1 MVSTKIRVFRRL
13 GRSNHGG
20 GAISKTSWRSIGR
33 HRRSAAHTAR
43 PLYACMCLLC
53 TATGTRAT
61 AGSVASKPACFGR
74 HAMDL
79 CMLYF
84 RAIWLNRSIP
94 SNQIRTS
101 TRSTTGSEGRRR
113 RSAASDRLC
122 SAEEEDTRRRD
133 RRKNERR
140 RPAAAVRRS
149 DSILQRRRGEQII
162 LAFGLSMG

>member
-1 MVSTKIRVFRRL
+1 MAAAPHPRPAGGQSGGTAGPQRTLL
-13 GRSNHGG
+13 GRCTH
-20 GAISKTSWRSIGR
+20 ACAYYAQPR
-33 HRRSAAHTAR
+33 AHAQQLD
-43 PLYACMCLLC
+43 PLHPSLHAL
-53 TATGTRAT
+53 
-61 AGSVASKPACFGR
+61 VAMRWTCAV
-74 HAMDL
+74 
-79 CMLYF
+79 LYF

-101 TRSTTGSEGRRR
+101 TRSTTGSEGRRC

-122 SAEEEDTRRRD
+122 SAEEEDIRRRD